1 MHPYL
6 ITAKPGRVRRALTA
20 LRVWTM
26 RILALT
32 VMTVLGAAVLI
43 VRCARP
49 VVNYLATRAIYLE
62 LWAAQRLGRPPVSS
76 LIGAGITDEFVN
88 EFHRAR
94 RTATPT
100 GSAS

>member
-6 ITAKPGRVRRALTA
+6 ITAKPGRIRRTLTA
-20 LRVWTM
+20 VRVWTV
-26 RILALT
+26 RLLALA
-32 VMTVLGAAVLI
+32 VMTVLGAAVLT

-49 VVNYLATRAIYLE
+49 IVNYVASRAIYLE
-62 LWAAQRLGRPPVSS
+62 LWAAQRIGRPPVSG
-76 LIGAGITDEFVN
+76 LVGAGITDEFVA

-94 RTATPT
+94 RSATAT